1 MPFLN
6 AFPATDRSCILCNE
20 HWMLFHR
27 GLLLL
32 LKLKKSLFKADIWIM
47 IKIQR
52 TAIQNCFSKKRKPLR
67 IAAAPEITYF
77 TLQKYGSEKN
87 DCEKEN
93 TIFD

>member
-1 MPFLN
+1 
-6 AFPATDRSCILCNE
+6 
-20 HWMLFHR
+20 
-27 GLLLL
+27 
-32 LKLKKSLFKADIWIM
+32 M
-47 IKIQR
+47 IKMQR
-52 TAIQNCFSKKRKPLR
+52 TAIQNCFSKKRKPFR